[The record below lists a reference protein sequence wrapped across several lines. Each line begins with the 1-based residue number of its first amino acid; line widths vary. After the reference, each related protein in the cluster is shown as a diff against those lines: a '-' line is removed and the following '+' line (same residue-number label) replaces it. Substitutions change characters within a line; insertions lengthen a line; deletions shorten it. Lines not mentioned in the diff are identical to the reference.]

1 MGTVSL
7 KKARAGSY
15 AVQKD
20 FSGHRG
26 RYFQLYNPFEP
37 VLVHAQCACNEYV
50 AIRNRVQ
57 QECPPVQQIEI
68 RMARLVGRLI
78 SQGLEAVRPNE
89 FWWTKYSGAKLA
101 RYEAAWLS
109 LDDVRLTR
117 SDARISAF
125 IKPEKLLKNGDPRM
139 IQARTIRYNCV
150 LGKYLVPLEHQLYQL
165 RRVPGFCSS
174 DLPLVAKGLHLRR
187 RAQVIQA
194 KMERFGACY
203 SLDLSRFD
211 AHIAIPWLQV
221 EHAVYL
227 RAHGNHPELRK
238 LLSWQL
244 INRCYTR
251 HWRYNSIGGRMSGD
265 MNTALGNCLL
275 MLVMCCVAARRTGMR
290 PDSFDLFIDGDDTLV
305 FTRHPG
311 VKEWPAVFRRM
322 GQELK
327 LEGYTKSFHQV
338 EHCRCRPVST
348 ARGVTMTQNPKR
360 VIARSTAGV
369 RHWQE
374 QKFWQAY
381 LGLLGTCELAL
392 SAGLPVLQEYAL
404 MLLRWSQG
412 KRPRRWVYL
421 ERWCKVARE
430 LREFDPVPLPITPE
444 ARATMWEA
452 WDICPAEQRALEA
465 SFRAAR
471 MPWDAT

>member
-1 MGTVSL
+1 
-7 KKARAGSY
+7 
-15 AVQKD
+15 
-20 FSGHRG
+20 
-26 RYFQLYNPFEP
+26 
-37 VLVHAQCACNEYV
+37 
-50 AIRNRVQ
+50 
-57 QECPPVQQIEI
+57 
-68 RMARLVGRLI
+68 
-78 SQGLEAVRPNE
+78 
-89 FWWTKYSGAKLA
+89 
-101 RYEAAWLS
+101 
-109 LDDVRLTR
+109 
-117 SDARISAF
+117 
-125 IKPEKLLKNGDPRM
+125 M

-150 LGKYLVPLEHQLYQL
+150 LGKYLVPLEHQLYRL
-165 RRVPGFCSS
+165 REVNGFCSS
-174 DLPLVAKGLHLRR
+174 ELPLVAKGLHLRR
-187 RAQVIQA
+187 RAQVIAA
-194 KMERFGACY
+194 KMERFGECY

-221 EHAVYL
+221 EHGVYL
-227 RAHGNHPELRK
+227 RAHANHPELRR

-251 HWRYNSIGGRMSGD
+251 HWRYNSVGGRMSGD

-290 PDSFDLFIDGDDTLV
+290 PDTFDLFIDGDDTLV

-311 VKEWPAVFRRM
+311 IQRWPEIFRRM

-327 LEGYTKSFHQV
+327 LEGHTKSYHEI

-348 ARGVTMTQNPKR
+348 ARGVTMTQDPRR
-360 VIARSTAGV
+360 VVARSTAGV
-369 RHWQE
+369 RHWHE
-374 QKFWQAY
+374 QKFWCAY

-392 SAGLPVLQEYAL
+392 SAGLPVLQEYAC

-421 ERWCKVARE
+421 ERWCKVTRE

-452 WDICPAEQRALEA
+452 WGISPAEQRALEA
-465 SFRAAR
+465 SFRRAR